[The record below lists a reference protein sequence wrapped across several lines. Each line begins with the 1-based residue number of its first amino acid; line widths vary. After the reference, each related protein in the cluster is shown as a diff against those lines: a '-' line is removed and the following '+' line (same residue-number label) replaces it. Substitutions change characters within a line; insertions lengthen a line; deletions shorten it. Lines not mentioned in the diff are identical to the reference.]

1 MRKTILS
8 LLLILIISIC
18 LTGCASWDN
27 ISKDW
32 ESEFGNGLERK
43 VKVYSQNG
51 ELLAEYEGKIDIEYD
66 SDRVLFQIDRNKRV
80 GIYSKTATV
89 VVEEK

>member
-1 MRKTILS
+1 MKKTILKI
-8 LLLILIISIC
+8 LLILIIPLC
-18 LTGCASWDN
+18 LTGCATWDS

-66 SDRVLFQIDRNKRV
+66 SNRILFQIDRYKRV